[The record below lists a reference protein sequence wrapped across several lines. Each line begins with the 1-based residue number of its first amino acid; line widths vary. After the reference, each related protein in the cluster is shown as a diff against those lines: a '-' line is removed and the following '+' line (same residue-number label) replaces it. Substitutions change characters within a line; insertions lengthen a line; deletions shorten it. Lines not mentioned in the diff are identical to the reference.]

1 VPRKSR
7 LDPMAAT
14 LLVQQ
19 QQVRRAQVVGA
30 AEPARQS
37 RFNAETPTVF
47 QTGPWQCSAAS
58 TAWVLQS
65 MGYSHSQDDVVAL
78 LGPGEIDPEV
88 GLHSGD
94 GRGLVALLRNLGLT
108 ALNASASFDD
118 VLEMAGRRPVAM
130 GGAAFYH
137 WVGVRGRDGE
147 TLLLAN
153 PGPGWKGIQQ
163 TLNRSEFAALG
174 PFAAVWVE
182 ESAQTS
188 GLAFDPTP
196 AEIAACIGCDA
207 ATVEKYWPPLRAALI
222 ERGITE
228 RPGIIAAIATV
239 RVEAPTFEPIHEY
252 GGPSYWAQ
260 YEGRADLGNVE
271 PGDGVRYHGRGF
283 IQLTGRANYRWYG
296 QLLEVPLE
304 EQPDLALE
312 PDIAAG
318 VFARYFSERG
328 VHRSAAEGDWRMAR
342 VKVNGGTNGL
352 EHFLSLVRDL
362 ERLG

>member
-1 VPRKSR
+1 
-7 LDPMAAT
+7 MAAT
-14 LLVQQ
+14 LLIQQ
-19 QQVRRAQVVGA
+19 QLVRRVQVVDA
-30 AEPARQS
+30 AEPARRS
-37 RFNAETPTVF
+37 RFDAETATVF

-78 LGPGEIDPEV
+78 LGPGQIDPEV
-88 GLHSGD
+88 GLHYGD
-94 GRGLVALLRNLGLT
+94 GRGLVALLQDVGLK
-108 ALNASASFDD
+108 ACNASASFDD
-118 VLEMAGRRPVAM
+118 VFEMAGRRPVAM

-137 WVGVRGRDGE
+137 WVGVRGRDGDA
-147 TLLLAN
+147 LLLAN
-153 PGPGWKGIQQ
+153 PGPGWRGIQQ
-163 TLNRSEFAALG
+163 TLTRAEFESLG

-182 ESAQTS
+182 ELEDPVS
-188 GLAFDPTP
+188 GLAFDPLP
-196 AEIAACIGCDA
+196 ADIAACIDCQA
-207 ATVEKYWPPLRAALI
+207 ATVEKYWPALRAALI
-222 ERGITE
+222 EHDITQ

-260 YEGRADLGNVE
+260 YEGRTDLGNVE

-304 EQPDLALE
+304 DQPDLALE
-312 PDIAAG
+312 PDIAAR

-328 VHRSAAEGDWRMAR
+328 VHRSAAEGDWTAAR

-352 EHFLSLVRDL
+352 QHFLSLVQDL